1 MSLTGMFQWGMRQW
15 SELENT
21 MTSVERV
28 VEYTEIKQESEE
40 EKKEPPRTWPEN
52 GMIEFQSLY
61 LRYATNE
68 PYVLNNLTFKI
79 KPKEKVGIV
88 GRTGAGKSSL
98 IAALFRLADIDGKI
112 LIDGISTS
120 DIPLKTMRSK
130 LSIIPQ
136 EPVLFSGTLRS
147 NLDPFSQYQDIELWN
162 ALEEVELKGELK
174 EQNEGIICICS
185 LLCRSCGRATVRSRL
200 QNVRGWYKLQ
210 RWPKTTSMF
219 SQSHN

>member
-1 MSLTGMFQWGMRQW
+1 MAITQAMSLTGMFQWGMKQW

-28 VEYTEIKQESEE
+28 VEYTEIQQESEE
-40 EKKEPPRTWPEN
+40 EKKEPPRTWPEH
-52 GMIEFQSLY
+52 GMVEFQSVY

-98 IAALFRLADIDGKI
+98 ISALFRLADIDGKI
-112 LIDGISTS
+112 LVDGISTS

-147 NLDPFSQYQDIELWN
+147 NLDPFNEYQDIELWN
-162 ALEEVELKGELK
+162 ALEEVELKSE
-174 EQNEGIICICS
+174 
-185 LLCRSCGRATVRSRL
+185 
-200 QNVRGWYKLQ
+200 
-210 RWPKTTSMF
+210 
-219 SQSHN
+219 